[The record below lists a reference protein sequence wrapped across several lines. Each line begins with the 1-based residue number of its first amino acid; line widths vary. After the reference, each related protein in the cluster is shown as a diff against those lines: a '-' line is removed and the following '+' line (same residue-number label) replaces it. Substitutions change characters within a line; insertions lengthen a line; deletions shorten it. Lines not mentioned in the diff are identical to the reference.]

1 MVSRDCFR
9 RFFGVLHAFA
19 IFGQIVIHKGVFD
32 FGIVKL
38 WLAGGCKQTPEEM
51 ESIIRSEY
59 RGRDEFERLGDAP
72 RSVGGNIPAMP

>member
-1 MVSRDCFR
+1 MRLLQTL
-9 RFFGVLHAFA
+9 FGVLHTFA
-19 IFGQIVIHKGVFD
+19 IFGQIVTHKGVFD

-59 RGRDEFERLGDAP
+59 RGRDEFERLGDTP